1 MCFQTGSHHQPSST
15 RLNVWEFE
23 GSAAQNWPTAVF
35 SLPEWIIK
43 FALNAV
49 TDTPRQ
55 YANLCRWKKLSSP
68 QCQLCGEDQSL
79 AHILNSCQKALN
91 LRCYTTRHDDVLK
104 VDILLMRPY
113 VVCTVYQPA
122 RAIATLRC
130 IGKICYVLFPFTGKT
145 SNIGGAEMVLER
157 PECLYK

>member
-1 MCFQTGSHHQPSST
+1 MYFQTGSHNQPSST

-49 TDTPRQ
+49 TDTPPQ

-68 QCQLCGEDQSL
+68 WCQLCGEDQSL
-79 AHILNSCQKALN
+79 AHILNSCWKALN
-91 LRCYTTRHDDVLK
+91 LRRYTTRHDDVLK
-104 VDILLMRPY
+104 VDIFDFSKHSLTSAMRI
-113 VVCTVYQPA
+113 
-122 RAIATLRC
+122 IADLHLPPEHCPHEPTHRHCHLEHFSHPPC
-130 IGKICYVLFPFTGKT
+130 
-145 SNIGGAEMVLER
+145 GADSTFR
-157 PECLYK
+157 NKHR